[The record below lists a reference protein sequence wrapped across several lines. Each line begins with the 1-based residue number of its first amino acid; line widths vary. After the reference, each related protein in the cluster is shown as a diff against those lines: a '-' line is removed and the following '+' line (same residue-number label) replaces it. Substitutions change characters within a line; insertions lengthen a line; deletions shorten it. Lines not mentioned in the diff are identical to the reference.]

1 MSDQTMLAMVGGGL
15 FSSLFVVPMGRTWVF
30 IAFASAL
37 LGFRGFTNT

>member
-30 IAFASAL
+30 IAFACFCVVGLSRL
-37 LGFRGFTNT
+37 H